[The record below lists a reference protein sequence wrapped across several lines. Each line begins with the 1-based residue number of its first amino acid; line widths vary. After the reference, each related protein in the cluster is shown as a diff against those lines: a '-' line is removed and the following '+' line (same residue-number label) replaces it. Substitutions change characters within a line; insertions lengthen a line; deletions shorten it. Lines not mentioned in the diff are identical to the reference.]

1 LYLDLLTSISL
12 DMRRI
17 DPALKNQARV
27 NRRNMNA
34 AETRLWWDLRRR
46 GLDARFRRQHVFLGY
61 ILDFAC
67 VDLKLNVELDGS
79 QHFESQDDRIRD
91 RNLGRAGWT
100 VIRFQSRQ
108 VFSENEMVVNTI
120 GSAVEHLRSGQ
131 SWP

>member
-1 LYLDLLTSISL
+1 
-12 DMRRI
+12 
-17 DPALKNQARV
+17 
-27 NRRNMNA
+27 MNA

-46 GLDARFRRQHVFLGY
+46 GLDARFRRQHVLLGY

-91 RNLGRAGWT
+91 RNLRRAGWT
-100 VIRFQSRQ
+100 IVRFQSWQ

-120 GSAVEHLRSGQ
+120 GSAVEHLRSGR